1 MIHSMALVRPLAAS
15 LHGPTGVTFPILLV
29 LALLVAA
36 VAAFSVERI
45 PVDVTTLLLLCVLV
59 LSGTLT
65 VEEAFSGFSNDIII
79 ILASIFVLSGALM
92 KGGVVDHLGE
102 AIHRVAGGSRTKVLL
117 CVLPVTTFV
126 SSFMNN
132 TTTTAV
138 LMPAVLGVCRRS
150 RISPGKVLIPLA
162 YASMLGGTCT
172 LIGTSTNVAASGYMK
187 SVGLAPLSMFELL
200 PVGGVVALA
209 GILYLTFVGHRLLP
223 QTLGTADEAAYSM
236 REYLSEGIVTPGSPL
251 AGVTLRDSRLAD
263 QGVQVRAVLRD
274 GRRIAAAPDV
284 EIAEGDVLLVQAGRE
299 GLLQVKESA
308 GIEIRSDLSADEE
321 EAAEEILKIAEAL
334 LMPQSSLIGRSIR
347 ELDFRR
353 RFDVTVIAI
362 YRRGHALATRLA
374 DLPLRAGDVLLLQGK
389 PDCFRQLADNA
400 DLFIL
405 QEIEHQP
412 ARRRKGLYAVGVFLV
427 AVLASSL
434 GWLPL
439 PIAFLLA
446 ALGVIA
452 TRLLTMEEAY
462 NLIDWRLL
470 ILIAG
475 MTSFG
480 LAMQKTGAA
489 AWLAGLIV
497 SWVSPLG
504 TLAVMLAFV
513 LLTMALTQP
522 MSNAAAALVVLPVA
536 LSTAHRLGLDPRA
549 FAILVTL
556 SASLSFITPFEPSC
570 LIVYGP
576 GKYRFRDFVL
586 AGGPLTVLVV
596 LIILL
601 MVPVF
606 WPVR

>member
-1 MIHSMALVRPLAAS
+1 M
-15 LHGPTGVTFPILLV
+15 TFPIFLV

-36 VAAFSVERI
+36 VAAFSVERV

-102 AIHRVAGGSRTKVLL
+102 AIHRIAGGSRTKVLL

-187 SVGLAPLSMFELL
+187 TAGLAPLSMFELL

-209 GILYLTFVGHRLLP
+209 GILYLTFLGHRLLP

-236 REYLSEGIVTPGSPL
+236 REYLSEVVVTQGSPL
-251 AGVTLRDSRLAD
+251 AGLALRDSRLAD
-263 QGVQVRAVLRD
+263 QGIQVRAVLRD
-274 GRRIAAAPDV
+274 GRRLAAAPHLAL
-284 EIAEGDVLLVQAGRE
+284 AEGDILLVQAGRE
-299 GLLQVKESA
+299 GLLQVKETA
-308 GIEIRSDLSADEE
+308 GIEIRSDLSAGEE
-321 EAAEEILKIAEAL
+321 ETEEALKIAEAL

-412 ARRRKGLYAVGVFLV
+412 ARRRKGLYAVGVFLL
-427 AVLASSL
+427 AVIASAF

-439 PIAFLLA
+439 PVAFLLA

-475 MTSFG
+475 MTAFG

-497 SWVSPLG
+497 TWVSPLG
-504 TLAVMLAFV
+504 TTAVMLAFV

-536 LSTAHRLGLDPRA
+536 LTTARHLGLDPRA

-576 GKYRFRDFVL
+576 GKYRFRDFVM
-586 AGGPLTVLVV
+586 AGGPLTALVV
-596 LIILL
+596 VIVLL
-601 MVPVF
+601 LVPVF

>member
-1 MIHSMALVRPLAAS
+1 
-15 LHGPTGVTFPILLV
+15 VTFPILLV
-29 LALLVAA
+29 LVLLVAA

-102 AIHRVAGGSRTKVLL
+102 AIHRIAGGSRTKVLL

-150 RISPGKVLIPLA
+150 RLSPGKVLIPLA

-187 SVGLAPLSMFELL
+187 TAGLAPLSMFELL

-209 GILYLTFVGHRLLP
+209 GILYLVFLGHRLLP

-236 REYLSEGIVTPGSPL
+236 REYLSEVVVTPGSPL
-251 AGVTLRDSRLAD
+251 AGTALRDSRLAD
-263 QGVQVRAVLRD
+263 QGIQVRAVLRD
-274 GRRIAAAPDV
+274 GRRIAAAPEVTLAD
-284 EIAEGDVLLVQAGRE
+284 GDILLVQAGRE
-299 GLLQVKESA
+299 GLLQVKETA
-308 GIEIRSDLSADEE
+308 GIEIRSDLSAGEEGDEE
-321 EAAEEILKIAEAL
+321 ALKIAEAL

-389 PDCFRQLADNA
+389 PDCFRQLTDNA

-412 ARRRKGLYAVGVFLV
+412 ARRRKGLYAVGVFLL

-434 GWLPL
+434 GLLPL

-489 AWLAGLIV
+489 AWVAGLIV
-497 SWVSPLG
+497 KGVSPFG
-504 TLAVMLAFV
+504 PTAVMLAFV

-576 GKYRFRDFVL
+576 GKYRFRDFVF
-586 AGGPLTVLVV
+586 AGAPLTALVV

-601 MVPVF
+601 LVPVF